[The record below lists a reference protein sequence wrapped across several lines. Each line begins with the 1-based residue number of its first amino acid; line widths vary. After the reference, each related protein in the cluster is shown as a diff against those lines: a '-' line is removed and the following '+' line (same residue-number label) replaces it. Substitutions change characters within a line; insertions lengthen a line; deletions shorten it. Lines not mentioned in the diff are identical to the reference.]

1 MTMLAFSE
9 IQKSFGTRRVLDRLS
24 FHVEKGEVYGLLGP
38 NGAGKTTAINIL
50 CGLLKPDRGD
60 VLVAGRAVSRETRTV
75 IGIAPQELSI
85 YENLTCRQNLRFFG
99 HVFGVPP
106 PAIADRITELSSA
119 FGLDEYLDTEV
130 AHLSGGWRRRVN
142 MAIALVHSPSLLIL
156 DEPTVGVD
164 VEARYE
170 LWQLITRLRHE
181 DVTIL
186 LTTHHLEEAE
196 SLCHRIGILAG
207 GRIAAEGSLDEL
219 RDYVPGGQLLV
230 MQTDLQEMARSRAS
244 ELGWAWRDYGGK
256 LTFLL
261 PQRVTIPA
269 VVDLFDGVPLQSLT
283 LEDVGL
289 EHIYLEVTQSA
300 NHGSLSSPATI
311 TAG

>member
-1 MTMLAFSE
+1 MLAFSE

-50 CGLLKPDRGD
+50 CGLLKSDSGD

-106 PAIADRITELSSA
+106 AAIVARISELSSA
-119 FGLDEYLDTEV
+119 FGIDEYLDTEV

-170 LWQLITRLRHE
+170 LWQLITHLRHE

-196 SLCHRIGILAG
+196 SLCRRIGILAD
-207 GRIAAEGSLDEL
+207 GRIAAEGSLEEL
-219 RDYVPGGQLLV
+219 RDYVPGELLLV
-230 MQTDLQEMARSRAS
+230 VRTDSQEMARSRAS

-256 LTFLL
+256 LTFML
-261 PQRVTIPA
+261 PERVTIPE

-283 LEDVGL
+283 LEEVGL

-300 NHGSLSSPATI
+300 NHDSLSTPETN
-311 TAG
+311 TGG